1 MGLHDNDGPYCCAA
15 NKHGRRSSCED
26 TGCVQGARGAFRA
39 SLSPPPHTHHH
50 HHHTHH
56 QKGKKEA
63 TRQDALLI
71 LPGQL
76 V

>member
-39 SLSPPPHTHHH
+39 SLSPPHTTTTT
-50 HHHTHH
+50 HTT
-56 QKGKKEA
+56 KKE
-63 TRQDALLI
+63 RNKPRGKMLC
-71 LPGQL
+71 
-76 V
+76 